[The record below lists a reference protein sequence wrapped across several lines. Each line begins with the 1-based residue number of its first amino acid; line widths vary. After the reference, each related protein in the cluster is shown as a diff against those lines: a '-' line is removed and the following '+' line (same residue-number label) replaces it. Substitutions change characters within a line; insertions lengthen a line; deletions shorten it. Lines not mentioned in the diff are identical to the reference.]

1 MAQKSPYT
9 VRYSSGRRSE
19 GWGILLAL
27 ALALA
32 ASTPAAAYVGDSFL
46 RIPGLAGDWKGAQYK
61 GWVRADANYWKV
73 YNPNGDI
80 AFGPTRI
87 QFSGPKAPKEG
98 ASALVISV
106 EKTSPVLS
114 RLMDMC
120 AAKTPIPQ
128 ATYAESSVRSR
139 TNLQYGAR
147 PAEIPEYFE
156 YKLMDAQ
163 ISDCPVVAEAPDQAF
178 VVSFKNIEWLNYL
191 NDGGN
196 KPALFKPVNLQ
207 PAPAGPT
214 TKSYVL
220 TWFAVA
226 NYVNDAQC
234 EKLNDK
240 PTEDDYYALMTKEE
254 ADKERAENAK
264 HGGPSF
270 ESGQMQQRGP
280 HKLNVCL
287 LPGIVKDPGQNLPR
301 SGVARGFNLDGNDGS
316 GRAPSGVCPH
326 KDFVS
331 EDGEPGIDNQLFA
344 AVGCN
349 PGYEGEKGFMMQF
362 VNNQMHDG
370 LLSILLQITGMKD
383 AQNDRSVDVSIFYS
397 LDPMIKN
404 SNGAAIGSD
413 YTFRV
418 AQEPEYTHYFTR
430 LHGRVK
436 DGVLTTD
443 PIKAYHMYL
452 TGYGTPHELNLA
464 KGRMRLKFMP
474 DGSVTGIVGGYED
487 WRVFASRQGAEG
499 YFSEQCPAVYNAL
512 RHAADGLKDPA
523 TGLCDGISAA
533 YDIKGIPAF
542 IAPATQIEA
551 KDQEGGHRKTAQA
564 QRISS
569 QADR

>member
-1 MAQKSPYT
+1 MAQKTLLS
-9 VRYSSGRRSE
+9 VRQTLGRRLVVPST
-19 GWGILLAL
+19 LM
-27 ALALA
+27 
-32 ASTPAAAYVGDSFL
+32 ASVLVLMASMPADAYVGDSFL
-46 RIPGLAGDWKGAQYK
+46 HIPGLAADGKGVQYK
-61 GWVRADANYWKV
+61 GWVKANANYWKGH
-73 YNPNGDI
+73 NPAADI

-106 EKTSPVLS
+106 QKTSPVLS

-120 AAKTPIPQ
+120 AAKTPIPL

-139 TNLQYGAR
+139 TNLQYGVR

-156 YKLMDAQ
+156 YKLTGAQ

-178 VVSFKNIEWLNYL
+178 VVSFKNIEWLNYPI
-191 NDGGN
+191 NGGS

-240 PTEDDYYALMTKEE
+240 PTEEDYYALMTKEE
-254 ADKERAENAK
+254 ADKERVENAK

-280 HKLNVCL
+280 HKLDVCR
-287 LPGIVKDPGQNLPR
+287 LPGIVKDPGQYVPR
-301 SGVARGFNLDGNDGS
+301 SSVARGFNLDGNDGS
-316 GRAPSGVCPH
+316 GRAPRGVCPH
-326 KDFVS
+326 KNFVS

-344 AVGCN
+344 ALGCN
-349 PGYEGEKGFMMQF
+349 PGFEGEKGFMMQF

-397 LDPMIKN
+397 LDPMIK
-404 SNGAAIGSD
+404 SSTGAAIGSD

-464 KGRMRLKFMP
+464 EGRMRLKFMP
-474 DGSVTGIVGGYED
+474 DRSLKGIVGGYED
-487 WRVFASRQGAEG
+487 WRVFASKLGAEQ
-499 YFSEQCPAVYNAL
+499 YFSVQCPAAYNAL
-512 RHAADGLKDPA
+512 RHAADGLKNPA
-523 TGLCDGISAA
+523 TGECDGISAA

-542 IAPATQIEA
+542 IAPATQIEV
-551 KDQEGGHRKTAQA
+551 KDQDKVHPKTAQT
-564 QRISS
+564 QRISARA
-569 QADR
+569 Q